1 MKLFKDYVHPV
12 IYKAV
17 YYGVNSCV
25 VNFDEVM
32 KPAIF
37 TKDNMEQLRHF
48 IEAIPIGYGKT
59 KVSLEVKEWFGGN
72 RYMFKIKW

>member
-25 VNFDEVM
+25 VNFDEVV
-32 KPAIF
+32 KPSIF
-37 TKDNMEQLRHF
+37 TETNMEHLKKF
-48 IEAIPIGYGKT
+48 IEVTPIGYGKT
-59 KVSLEVKEWFGGN
+59 KVSLEVKERFGGN
-72 RYMFKIKW
+72 QYSFKISW

>member
-1 MKLFKDYVHPV
+1 MKIFKDYVHPV

-32 KPAIF
+32 KPSIF
-37 TKDNMEQLRHF
+37 TKDNMEQLRKF
-48 IEAIPIGYGKT
+48 IEGVPIGYGKT

-72 RYMFKIKW
+72 RYTFEIKW